1 MIYRIATASQRSL
14 ANLLDLWTFC
24 WVLSAILKR
33 NRRLGRMQKDEAAL
47 LAEEMQQRLAP

>member
-1 MIYRIATASQRSL
+1 MIYRIATASQHSL